1 MTNKRLILV
10 IFLAGALWRVFLF
23 VGLCGYDDFAYT
35 NIALDMLDGRFNFLT
50 ADVRYAWRF
59 LLTAPTALAFLVCG
73 VHEWSAVFLPFFC
86 SLGNIIVVWLI
97 GRELFNENV
106 GLLAAALAAVFP
118 NSVVYG
124 TILHPEEILSFF
136 AGMAFLFFLWAESER
151 IKPAH
156 GYLLAGVFIAFAF
169 AARETGAFL
178 MPLFFL
184 MSKRKMSLL
193 ISLLFLPMMVYFSV
207 EMIVSLWATG
217 DPLHHYSQL
226 QQVFQSLSAEHQQT
240 YAADTYI
247 VSLFGGNLYGL
258 AHFGLYYPFFVLS
271 VFYLTLKKKIAPAAP
286 LLLWMAVYFLYYQFG
301 STSITHYVPIP
312 KVLRFISILTMPL
325 LLILS
330 YSLLELY
337 ADGRWR
343 KKVFVVILA
352 VIMATSLIGAAKASA
367 KYRQYF
373 QEEGGVEKYYRIVH
387 DIGTKQPKRIVTA
400 TPIEKYRLSY
410 FWAVFRGRETRPEI
424 FYVGERSTV
433 AKGDVMLYDNR

>member
-1 MTNKRLILV
+1 MTNKRLILA

-23 VGLCGYDDFAYT
+23 VGLCNYDDFAYT
-35 NIALDMLDGRFNFLT
+35 NIALDMLDGRFHFLT
-50 ADVRYAWRF
+50 ADNRYAWRF
-59 LLTAPTALAFLVCG
+59 LLTAPTALAFLFCG
-73 VHEWSAVFLPFFC
+73 AREWSAIFFPFFC

-124 TILHPEEILSFF
+124 TMLFPEEILSFF
-136 AGMAFLFFLWAESER
+136 AGMAFLFFLWTESER
-151 IKPAH
+151 IKPVH

-184 MSKRKMSLL
+184 MSKRKKSLP
-193 ISLLFLPMMVYFSV
+193 ISLLFLPMIVYFSV

-226 QQVFQSLSAEHQQT
+226 QQTFQILFAEHQQT

-271 VFYLTLKKKIAPAAP
+271 VFYLTLKKKIAPAKP

-301 STSITHYVPIP
+301 STSITHYVPLA

-330 YSLLELY
+330 YSFLEIY
-337 ADGRWR
+337 AAGRWR
-343 KKVFVVILA
+343 KAVFVVILA
-352 VIMATSLIGAAKASA
+352 VIMATSLIGAVKASA
-367 KYRQYF
+367 KHRQYF
-373 QEEGGVEKYYRIVH
+373 QEEGGVEKYYRIVN
-387 DIGTKQPKRIVTA
+387 DIETKRPRRVITA
-400 TPIEKYRLSY
+400 ARIEKYRLSY
-410 FWAVFRGRETRPEI
+410 FWAASHGRETRPEI
-424 FYVGERSTV
+424 AYAGERS
-433 AKGDVMLYDNR
+433 ALQNGRE